1 MAFNIMNH
9 FINKYLLPV
18 RSINFD
24 NDEQLQQFLT
34 QREKLNAQ
42 KHKQPESLNI
52 KSNLEKQTFNDMQVF
67 RFNFRHNSKQKILYL
82 HGGYNVLQPSV
93 FHWRFMDKLA
103 LSSLHE
109 IVMPIYPKAPTYNV
123 KDTYSAINDLYQQLV
138 SEVGEDNI
146 VIMGDGSG
154 GSLALSFVQQLYA
167 QNLPM
172 PQKIYLLSP
181 LLDAELEN
189 DQITETLI
197 KKDKLIHVEGV
208 RKVMEVW
215 SDDYALKD
223 AKISPINGKINHLP
237 PIYMF
242 GSTQEVYY
250 PDMLKLVELGEEHQ
264 QPIHFYPY
272 KKMIHGFP
280 LYPIRQSHKVVR
292 QIVQS
297 LKT

>member
-9 FINKYLLPV
+9 LINKYLLPV
-18 RSINFD
+18 RTVNFD
-24 NDEQLQQFLT
+24 DENQLQQFMT
-34 QREKLNAQ
+34 QRERLNAQ

-52 KSNLEKQTFNDMQVF
+52 KSNLEKQTFNNMQVF
-67 RFNFRHNSKQKILYL
+67 RFNFRHNSNQKILYL

-103 LSSLHE
+103 LSTLHE

-123 KDTYSAINDLYQQLV
+123 DDTYEAINDIYQQLIT
-138 SEVGEDNI
+138 EVGNENI
-146 VIMGDGSG
+146 VLMGDGSG
-154 GSLALSFVQQLYA
+154 GGLALSFVQQLYA
-167 QNLPM
+167 KGHPM
-172 PQKIYLLSP
+172 PKKIYLLSP
-181 LLDAELEN
+181 LLDAELKN
-189 DQITETLI
+189 DDITEELI
-197 KKDKLIHVEGV
+197 KKDKLIHIAGV
-208 RKVMEVW
+208 REVMNIW
-215 SDDYALKD
+215 SSDYALKD
-223 AKISPINGKINHLP
+223 AKISPLNGSINHLP

-250 PDMLKLVELGEEHQ
+250 PDMLKLVELGEVHQ

-272 KKMIHGFP
+272 KRMIHGFP

-297 LKT
+297 LKI